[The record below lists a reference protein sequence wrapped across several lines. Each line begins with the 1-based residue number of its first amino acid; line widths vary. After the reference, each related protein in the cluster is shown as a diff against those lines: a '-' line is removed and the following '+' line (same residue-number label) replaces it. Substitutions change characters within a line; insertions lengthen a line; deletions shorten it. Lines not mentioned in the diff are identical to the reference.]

1 VAAGGTGGTDL
12 FAAGGLLTGVV
23 EVPAGAVGAE
33 GVDESELVPFV
44 DSRVILMARVTPRV
58 TMAYMGTKRFSI
70 SAREEIHDRIRAHAE
85 AAGVDISTYMIAAAV
100 QQMIR
105 DDQAAASFATIDAE
119 IAADTAGSGKVA

>member
-1 VAAGGTGGTDL
+1 MVC
-12 FAAGGLLTGVV
+12 
-23 EVPAGAVGAE
+23 
-33 GVDESELVPFV
+33 
-44 DSRVILMARVTPRV
+44 
-58 TMAYMGTKRFSI
+58 MGTRRFSI
-70 SAREEIHDRIRAHAE
+70 SAREEVHDRVRTHAE